1 MLNSTLKSLGLYD
14 RLTRKIPGTK
24 PSALPLKFKII
35 LAFGAIYLIWGSTY
49 LGIRFAIETIPPF
62 FMMGCRSLL
71 AGGVL
76 YAWARWRGVDRPQL
90 IHWVRAAFIG
100 VLLFLGGH
108 GALAWSEQIIPSGIA
123 AIIVA
128 TNPIWMTTLQAFRL
142 HDNPLTSRVIFGL
155 AIGLGGV
162 FLLVEPT
169 KLLNGL
175 PVDPVGAVV
184 LTIGT
189 ISWAV
194 GSVYSKNVDLPKSS
208 TLVAGMTQLCGG
220 GALLFVSLLSRET
233 VSLSSVSVRSLVSML
248 YLVAFGSISALTA
261 YIWLLKKTTPA
272 RVSTHAYVNPIVALF
287 VGWLAGGEL
296 LSQRILFAALLM
308 LIGVAAILSRNSTKR
323 IPVRQKRP
331 ATGLSLNNISEEH
344 KY

>member
-1 MLNSTLKSLGLYD
+1 MLSSNLKLVQPPNRSYKK
-14 RLTRKIPGTK
+14 TTKVGTHWLSIK
-24 PSALPLKFKII
+24 LKII
-35 LAFGAIYLIWGSTY
+35 LAFGSIYLIWGSTY
-49 LGIRFAIETIPPF
+49 LAIRFAIETIPPF

-76 YAWARWRGVDRPQL
+76 YAWARWRGVERPQL
-90 IHWVRAAFIG
+90 MHWVWATFIG

-108 GALAWSEQIIPSGIA
+108 GALAWSEQILPSGIA
-123 AIIVA
+123 ALIVA

-142 HDNPLTSRVIFGL
+142 HNNPLTSRVIFGL

-175 PVDPVGAVV
+175 PVDPIGAVV
-184 LTIGT
+184 LTLGT
-189 ISWAV
+189 LSWAV
-194 GSVYSKNVDLPKSS
+194 GSVYSKNAELPKSS
-208 TLVAGMTQLCGG
+208 ILVAGMTQLCGG

-233 VSLSSVSVRSLVSML
+233 LSLSSISVRSFGSML
-248 YLVAFGSISALTA
+248 YLIVFGSISALTA
-261 YIWLLKKTTPA
+261 YIWLLKKTTPT

-308 LIGVAAILSRNSTKR
+308 LIGVAAILSQNSTRR
-323 IPVRQKRP
+323 IPVRKQQS
-331 ATGLSLNNISEEH
+331 ATGISLNNPSKEQ
-344 KY
+344 